1 MIGTCDSCEEDHR
14 KLKYL
19 YQDGVPIL
27 ATCRYGCESR
37 RSIPSAKNRNR
48 PFSIVSIEK
57 LSGGFEDSQ
66 WRIKVKDERG
76 RIKSHHLKRYGN
88 ETEVTLRNAIS
99 KRCINA
105 KQIHQLNTQIHYD

>member
-37 RSIPSAKNRNR
+37 RSIPSAQNRNR
-48 PFSIVSIEK
+48 PFSIISIEK
-57 LSGGFEDSQ
+57 LSGSFEDSQ
-66 WRIKVKDERG
+66 WRVKVKDERG
-76 RIKSHHLKRYGN
+76 RIRTHDLKRYGN
-88 ETEVTLRNAIS
+88 VTEVTLRDAIS

-105 KQIHQLNTQIHYD
+105 KQIHHLYTQVYYD